1 MHVMLIQNRQGPFV
15 ADIALKLLLMA
26 QPSVSFH
33 QYSTTKKR
41 FLQNSNS
48 MHGKVFN
55 MYSEVE
61 RTGIPSTKGQTG
73 YFVLDM
79 L

>member
-1 MHVMLIQNRQGPFV
+1 
-15 ADIALKLLLMA
+15 MA
-26 QPSVSFH
+26 QSSVSFH